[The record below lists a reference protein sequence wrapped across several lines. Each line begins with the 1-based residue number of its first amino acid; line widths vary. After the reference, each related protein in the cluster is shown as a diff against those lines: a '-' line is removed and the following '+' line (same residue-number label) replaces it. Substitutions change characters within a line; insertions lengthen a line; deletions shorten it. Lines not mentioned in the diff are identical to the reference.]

1 MLGMSSTSSSVSSPY
16 MLAKKQNG
24 GNNKQDI
31 SRVFY
36 RLFFKTIQLLKFQV
50 PQKTL
55 LLESDL
61 PQGVS
66 EHHS

>member
-1 MLGMSSTSSSVSSPY
+1 
-16 MLAKKQNG
+16 MLAKQKRRQQQ
-24 GNNKQDI
+24 QDI

-36 RLFFKTIQLLKFQV
+36 RFVLFKTIQLLKFQV

-66 EHHS
+66 EYHS